1 MPDKKS
7 LKETAVTGLKGAWVG
22 GTMLVP
28 GVSGGSMAMI
38 LGIYDRLVTAVSSF
52 MEERKANLGFLCA
65 FCVGAVL
72 GMLLFAVPILQLL
85 QKYPMPVIYFFLGAV
100 AGGIPMIIRKAGMKK
115 FGWRAVVYLA
125 AGIGAVWLLSMV
137 PSGNIAAQM
146 DMGLLKVLFLL
157 LAGMVAAVALVLPGI
172 SVSYLLLLL
181 GLYEET
187 MKAIGS
193 LNIAFLL
200 PLGIGV
206 ILGILL
212 TTKALEKAMVNYPQM
227 TYLVILG
234 FILGSVAEIFPGIPG
249 GTEMLPCILLFAAGF
264 AAIWGMSRLEKIE
277 KIQDSKCT
285 GAPVLRDSE
294 V

>member
-7 LKETAVTGLKGAWVG
+7 LKETAVTGIKGAWVG

-38 LGIYDRLVTAVSSF
+38 LGIYDRLVSAVSSF
-52 MEERKANLGFLCA
+52 MEERKANLGFLCS
-65 FCVGAVL
+65 FSIGALL
-72 GMLLFAVPILQLL
+72 GMLLFAVPILKLL

-115 FGWRAVVYLA
+115 FSWKTIVYPAAGGAAVMLLSLVPAGNLA
-125 AGIGAVWLLSMV
+125 AG
-137 PSGNIAAQM
+137 M
-146 DMGLLKVLFLL
+146 DMGLLKILFLL
-157 LAGMVAAVALVLPGI
+157 AAGMVAAVALVLPGI

-193 LNIAFLL
+193 LDIAFLL
-200 PLGIGV
+200 PLGTGV

-212 TTKALEKAMVNYPQM
+212 STKALEKAMVKCPQM

-234 FILGSVAEIFPGIPG
+234 FILGSVAEIFPGIPTG
-249 GTEMLPCILLFAAGF
+249 SGILPCILLFAAGF
-264 AAIWGMSRLEKIE
+264 AVIWGMSRLERLQKPNSDQKKEILAE
-277 KIQDSKCT
+277 S
-285 GAPVLRDSE
+285 SM
-294 V
+294 